1 MFEWTKAVSV
11 PLVWHKRREKRAV
24 LQMKTEETDAPFQ
37 SKVGTLL
44 KDCIGIDQILAAALQ
59 KCNFSTNEILL
70 SETLRQN
77 KFIVFTHTVFACQH
91 IFNYKYTLIHVFIF
105 TNISVYNTYVLPR
118 KWWRTPFE
126 WNILDRKKTTI
137 LNRSE
142 QHDTYFLEDKL
153 WFQIIYK
160 TLYKSPIGVWNSS
173 ISFELELEN

>member
-59 KCNFSTNEILL
+59 KSNFSTNEILL

-77 KFIVFTHTVFACQH
+77 KFIVFTHTVFAYQH
-91 IFNYKYTLIHVFIF
+91 IYILIHVCIF
-105 TNISVYNTYVLPR
+105 PNISVYNTYVLPR
-118 KWWRTPFE
+118 KWGRTSFE
-126 WNILDRKKTTI
+126 WNILDRKKTTPIFKSVHI
-137 LNRSE
+137 LKSMNRSE
-142 QHDTYFLEDKL
+142 
-153 WFQIIYK
+153 
-160 TLYKSPIGVWNSS
+160 
-173 ISFELELEN
+173 